1 MSTVGTTLE
10 FDDNG
15 GYPKSWTSTTV
26 LGEEETGV
34 RLFLGPE
41 HEPSR
46 GRWKT
51 IGRETPQV
59 DLERA
64 RKDVYDEIGA
74 GRIVVHEYKRAPAIL
89 FHVFEVVT
97 ADHVV
102 GALMLQ
108 NKRSAPAT
116 RAFIAALGEAE
127 PGLRPERWPTCF
139 DEAYRGTQRSF
150 KEWAKQEIKAGHMGR
165 LGEAL
170 AQLKPRFIDFEAVI
184 QEMTSDPMR
193 SYVKIRGEVH
203 KIDKHPI
210 SEIATGGRG

>member
-15 GYPKSWTSTTV
+15 EHPEKWTSTSV
-26 LGEEETGV
+26 LEEEETGV

-41 HEPSR
+41 HQPSR

-51 IGRETPQV
+51 IGRGTPQA
-59 DLERA
+59 DLDRA
-64 RKDVYDEIGA
+64 RGEVYEAIGTD
-74 GRIVVHEYKRAPAIL
+74 RIVVHEYQRAPAIL

-102 GALMLQ
+102 GALALQ
-108 NKRSAPAT
+108 NKRSAAAA
-116 RAFIAALGEAE
+116 RAFIAALGDAE

-139 DEAYRGTQRSF
+139 EEAYWGTQKSYR
-150 KEWAKQEIKAGHMGR
+150 EWAEQEIKAGHMGK
-165 LGEAL
+165 LGQAL

-184 QEMTSDPMR
+184 KEMTGDPMT
-193 SYVKIRGEVH
+193 SYVKTGGVVH
-203 KIDKHPI
+203 KIDKHSL
-210 SEIATGGRG
+210 SEAAAGGRR